1 MGQIACPVQSGQS
14 KVWAGQQC
22 HRGEII
28 GAKLLQN
35 VKTCFVRIWT
45 FQNCSEVLLDY
56 FLIFARASLLWKRW
70 KQMIGIFFWSFLNAD
85 HRLGSASHGQ
95 LKTYKYDTPCNK
107 DSILFLI
114 WSVLSFQ
121 IIKKEK
127 NKRFGLFNGSCR
139 RSKNDIS
146 HFFFFFSCD
155 INMWQP
161 LITEMQFSWKKSL
174 TNQFDVKHFQK
185 RV

>member
-1 MGQIACPVQSGQS
+1 MGLKLVGQIACPAMAEQSLGQ
-14 KVWAGQQC
+14 
-22 HRGEII
+22 RGRWPSREII

-85 HRLGSASHGQ
+85 HRLGSASHGL

-107 DSILFLI
+107 DSVLFLI
-114 WSVLSFQ
+114 WSILSFQ
-121 IIKKEK
+121 INK

-139 RSKNDIS
+139 KSKNYIS
-146 HFFFFFSCD
+146 FSHVISTCG
-155 INMWQP
+155 N
-161 LITEMQFSWKKSL
+161 
-174 TNQFDVKHFQK
+174 H
-185 RV
+185 